1 MKNYVVCSRPKKRVV
16 GCKLHSKCSKGQPD
30 LSVIYVGA
38 DRRSVALASLMRYAL
53 TVRFEALAAAPA
65 VFVRSCYVSLLLGE
79 QSCYCFDS
87 ILKRKPII
95 WLCYNSLASFYFL
108 APTLDRTF

>member
-1 MKNYVVCSRPKKRVV
+1 MKNYVVCSRPKKRV

-65 VFVRSCYVSLLLGE
+65 RRCFFVRTAVVLAWSTQLLLL
-79 QSCYCFDS
+79 
-87 ILKRKPII
+87 IRL
-95 WLCYNSLASFYFL
+95 
-108 APTLDRTF
+108 